1 VFAFSYWIFVSY
13 CDKLMRIFACRVV
26 VTAQAM
32 EPEANLVEKYFG
44 VKYGYEKLSKEQLNV
59 CIGHFHSVPF

>member
-1 VFAFSYWIFVSY
+1 
-13 CDKLMRIFACRVV
+13 MRIFACRVV

-59 CIGHFHSVPF
+59 RRTFPFRHFVNQILT